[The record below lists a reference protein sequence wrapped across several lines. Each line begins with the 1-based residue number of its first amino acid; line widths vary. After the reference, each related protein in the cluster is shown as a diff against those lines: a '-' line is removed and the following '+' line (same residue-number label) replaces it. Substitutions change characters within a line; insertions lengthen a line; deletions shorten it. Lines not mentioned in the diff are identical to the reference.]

1 MQRLVDALV
10 DVAKKIPLLEG
21 NNAAAQRFG
30 HAETESGSHEPIEPS
45 AH

>member
-1 MQRLVDALV
+1 MQRLVDALA

-30 HAETESGSHEPIEPS
+30 NSEAASGSHEPIEPS